1 MAQIRSELL
10 DEAILR
16 LVDLPPDEQ
25 DRIAI
30 EILAEL
36 CSEEEW
42 ARVAASEPYQKWL
55 ESQPEKLPEKVRAGL
70 TDPIGEAI

>member
-42 ARVAASEPYQKWL
+42 AQVAASEPYRKWL
-55 ESQPEKLPEKVRAGL
+55 ASQPEREPGKESAGL
-70 TDPIGEAI
+70 TDPVKEAV